1 MTRTQ
6 KTIKEL
12 RFEQYD
18 YHREK
23 FPYLFD
29 FIRNPYSFLK
39 ARFYMENSAI
49 LVWFLLKT
57 NIKPNTVSVI
67 YGLAGIAT
75 GILLSIPNNYTIF
88 IALVIAFTKG
98 IIDWSDGHLA
108 RVTGRTSL
116 TGHILDIYGATLNSL
131 GLQIGLGL
139 YVANRTED
147 FFYYYLVI
155 LLLFFRAASLLFFSR
170 NVLFDEIS
178 NQNTVSNYKKIFDK
192 SDNNKLNVNNSINLN
207 EKKYIYYLSNFL
219 DDRGRSVD
227 FICLIILLELFS
239 LVNISWIL
247 FLLIVI
253 KYFII
258 FTGGFYKVGRGGWAE
273 NEISNKLMNLHRIL
287 NKIAPKI

>member
-1 MTRTQ
+1 VTRTQ

-12 RFEQYD
+12 RSEQYS
-18 YHREK
+18 YSLEEC
-23 FPYLFD
+23 PYLFD

-39 ARFYMENSAI
+39 ARFLMENSAI

-98 IIDWSDGHLA
+98 ILDWSDGHLA

-116 TGHILDIYGATLNSL
+116 TGHILDVYGATLNSL

-139 YVANRTED
+139 YVANRTEAI
-147 FFYYYLVI
+147 FYYYLVI

-170 NVLFDEIS
+170 NVLFDELS
-178 NQNTVSNYKKIFDK
+178 SQNTVSNYKKIFDK
-192 SDNNKLNVNNSINLN
+192 SDDNKLNVNNSVNLN
-207 EKKYIYYLSNFL
+207 EKKYINYLRNFL

-253 KYFII
+253 KYFFI
-258 FTGGFYKVGRGGWAE
+258 FTGSFYKVARGGWAE
-273 NEISNKLMNLHRIL
+273 NEISNKLMKLHRML
-287 NKIAPKI
+287 NKIAPMI